1 MNTKKGRKMRLDELS
16 EEQKLE
22 LKQRILED
30 RNEHLGEGTSYG
42 ELANADELVDDEVLE
57 TEYGGTEFSP
67 DDFACTASKPDAF
80 VKSVP
85 QWAVPYLVNSDDSGL
100 TSEDK
105 SLVDQWVA
113 KLLANDGL
121 ELLAPIYGS
130 ENEFCF
136 APAFGLAC
144 GTVDFAARRTDGKD

>member
-57 TEYGGTEFSP
+57 AEYGGTEFSP
-67 DDFACTASKPDAF
+67 DDFSCSASSGTERSATHE
-80 VKSVP
+80 
-85 QWAVPYLVNSDDSGL
+85 AV
-100 TSEDK
+100 
-105 SLVDQWVA
+105 
-113 KLLANDGL
+113 
-121 ELLAPIYGS
+121 
-130 ENEFCF
+130 
-136 APAFGLAC
+136 
-144 GTVDFAARRTDGKD
+144 